1 MRKTKKFMISGLSLL
16 IILVLVIVWKMG
28 SFLGDLPYDTH
39 LTTPHLTSPVKVV
52 WDRRA
57 VPNIEADSPED
68 AYFVQGFITARDRF
82 FQMDLTRRKM
92 AGTLTELFGSKA
104 LSSDKKSRK
113 WNFSGAAKK
122 AFDLMS
128 TSSKFRLNQYAAG
141 VNAFLATESPSW
153 EYFLL
158 RKIPKQWQPEDSF
171 LVVLSM
177 YDSLNRHDSP
187 SEQSQLT
194 LKSTA
199 PQNLYLFLKSESGFL
214 DAPLIDDSSNPTGV
228 QIPTEREFKVSQDFK
243 FDASVELDP
252 QKGRDLDKEPG
263 SNAWVISGKL
273 SPSGKPILASDPH
286 LDLRIP
292 NLWYRVQITTP
303 QFNVR
308 GVTIPGVPGLV
319 IGRNQKIAWAFT
331 NSSVDNSDHILI
343 DASSETLIEREES
356 FYLPDGRVEKEVF
369 QDTRWGPVFSR
380 ADGSLSAIH
389 WSALD
394 PHNLKTLDL
403 TEINSAQNKEEFL
416 TAMRNW
422 AGPVQNLIFGTLD
435 GDIGW
440 TLVGKIPNRKGS
452 DGSLPLKAS
461 TNWVWHDYLDPS
473 QVPIVLNPKTDY
485 LVNANQRTIPLTER
499 YKPFGH
505 HWPNAARAKRI
516 TDRLKGS
523 QKLSVRVMESIQND
537 NVSLTHLYYRDEL
550 NRCLSIVDK
559 SSPQVLGFYQAL
571 DSWNGQTDID
581 SKVFSFL
588 REFRFEAMNTLL
600 IPIAWTLSPH
610 KFRQLTKE
618 LIRDDLV
625 KKIIDSKAKHLLAP
639 QFKDHCEALHFAFK
653 RTLKKFPAQKI
664 EEVPAWGKINR
675 SNIQHPFSKLL
686 PDFLKPLLN
695 FPQREMAGDYLVPRV
710 MTPTNG
716 ASMRLVMDLGNPQAS
731 VFSQPGGQS
740 SRPFSRYYQ
749 DLFSDWI
756 AGKSIPFEAEGHSE
770 SEVFSPAP

>member
-1 MRKTKKFMISGLSLL
+1 MIPALSLL
-16 IILVLVIVWKMG
+16 SVLILAIVWKMG
-28 SFLGDLPYDTH
+28 SILGDLSFDIQ
-39 LTTPHLTSPVKVV
+39 LETPHLTSPVKVF
-52 WDRRA
+52 WDNRA
-57 VPNIEADSPED
+57 VPKIDAVNPED

-104 LSSDKKSRK
+104 LTADKKSRH

-128 TSSKFRLNQYAAG
+128 TESKSRLNQYAAG
-141 VNAFLATESPSW
+141 VNAFLTTTSPSW

-158 RKIPKQWQPEDSF
+158 RKTPKLWQPEDSF

-177 YDSLNRHDSP
+177 YDSLNRHDSL
-187 SEQSQLT
+187 SEQTQLI
-194 LKSTA
+194 LKSTT
-199 PQNLYLFLKSESGFL
+199 PRSLYLFLNSEGGFL
-214 DAPLIDDSSNPTGV
+214 DAPVIDDFGNPTKV
-228 QIPTEREFKVSQDFK
+228 PIPSENDFKVSPHFT
-243 FDASVELDP
+243 FDASTELDS
-252 QKGRDLDKEPG
+252 QNVQNLDQEPG

-273 SPSGKPILASDPH
+273 SPSGKPVLASDPH

-292 NLWYRVQITTP
+292 NLWYRLEITTP

-308 GVTIPGVPGLV
+308 GVTIPGVPGVV
-319 IGRNQKIAWAFT
+319 IGRNQKVAWAFT

-343 DASSETLIEREES
+343 DASSEILFEREES
-356 FYLPDGRVEKEVF
+356 FYLPDGRVEKEIF
-369 QDTRWGPVFSR
+369 QDTRWGPVFSQ

-403 TEINSAQNKEEFL
+403 TEINSAQNKDDFL
-416 TAMRNW
+416 TAMKNW

-440 TLVGKIPNRKGS
+440 TLVGKIPNRKGF
-452 DGSLPLKAS
+452 DGSLPLKVS
-461 TNWVWHDYLDPS
+461 ENRVWHDYLDQS
-473 QVPIVLNPKTDY
+473 QVPLVLNPQTDF
-485 LVNANQRTIPLTER
+485 LVNANQRTVPLTEH

-505 HWPNAARAKRI
+505 HWPNASRAKRI
-516 TDRLKGS
+516 TDRIKGTGR
-523 QKLSVRVMESIQND
+523 LAVGVMESIQND

-550 NRCLSIVDK
+550 NRCLGAVDK
-559 SSPQVLGFYQAL
+559 NSPDVLSFSQAL
-571 DSWNGQTDID
+571 ESWRGQADVD

-588 REFRFEAMNTLL
+588 RAFRFEAMNTFL
-600 IPIAWTLSPH
+600 IPIAWSLSPNN
-610 KFRQLTKE
+610 FRQLTKE
-618 LIRDDLV
+618 FSRDDLV

-639 QFKDHCEALHFAFK
+639 QFNDHCEALHFAFK
-653 RTLKKFPAQKI
+653 RTLQKLTVQRI
-664 EEVPAWGKINR
+664 EEVPAWGQINK

-686 PDFLKPLLN
+686 PGFLKPLLN

-716 ASMRLVMDLGNPQAS
+716 ASMRLVIDLGNPQAS

-749 DLFSDWI
+749 DLFSDWV